1 MYGATPKFFC
11 PAYKCPDGMRYFCLN
26 HPIRRWVFHLYVNKI
41 GPTFVVNFFLD
52 RLIEQFL
59 NDLPAFKNQVLDFIK
74 IKAADMAM
82 PPLKRISSGNLHKE
96 ITNYN
101 EVEQALS
108 GTPYEKYLLP

>member
-1 MYGATPKFFC
+1 
-11 PAYKCPDGMRYFCLN
+11 
-26 HPIRRWVFHLYVNKI
+26 
-41 GPTFVVNFFLD
+41 
-52 RLIEQFL
+52 
-59 NDLPAFKNQVLDFIK
+59 
-74 IKAADMAM
+74 MAM